1 LKKDKLSSLQE
12 FLQDAER
19 RRFLPV
25 IGDDN
30 ARTLDNLSRLAF
42 GVELAQAGPLAERH
56 RGRHS
61 HQVNVRF
68 VAQSLD
74 QLGVIRLVAVLRQN
88 AQQRLSG
95 FNRLARLSETSVQA
109 VFGQGL
115 LEHDLQRAHEVHRF
129 ISSRFFGGDFFD
141 NFFGFSAVKMKIKEK
156 VTMSAFSFGFDARCK
171 PRRRRRKENRLQIS
185 LFAARK
191 DLSLMMTMMT
201 ERNPRDTNAR
211 AREERERE
219 RERRKKEQRLHKL
232 TQT

>member
-30 ARTLDNLSRLAF
+30 ARALHNLSRLAF

-156 VTMSAFSFGFDARCK
+156 VTMSAFSFGFNARCK
-171 PRRRRRKENRLQIS
+171 PRRRRRRRRRKENRLQIS

-191 DLSLMMTMMT
+191 DLSLMMT

-211 AREERERE
+211 ARKDRERERE
-219 RERRKKEQRLHKL
+219 RERRRRRK
-232 TQT
+232 